1 MFEEIKDWWENTTER
16 EQRLSLISAVVV
28 FIAIVYFLLWQPL
41 ANNLAVSQKKLNNA
55 QQTLQWVE
63 VNSNKIIAAGLLD
76 NQAGTSQNLSQL
88 INSTARRNKINI
100 SRIQNR
106 NGTVDLSIN
115 QIEFNQFIEWITTLQ
130 NQHNVQTVSVDIS
143 QDKVQGMIKVSRLS
157 LSY

>member
-16 EQRLSLISAVVV
+16 EQRLTIISAVVV
-28 FIAIVYFLLWQPL
+28 FIAVVYFLLWQPL
-41 ANNLAVSQKKLNNA
+41 ANNLAISQQKLNSA

-63 VNSNKIIAAGLLD
+63 VNSNKIIAAGLID
-76 NQAGTSQNLSQL
+76 TQTGTPQNLSQL
-88 INSTARRNKINI
+88 INSTAKRNQINI
-100 SRIQNR
+100 ARIQSR

-115 QIEFNQFIEWITTLQ
+115 QIEFNQFIEWITVLQ
-130 NQHNVQTVSVDIS
+130 NQHNVQIASVDIS